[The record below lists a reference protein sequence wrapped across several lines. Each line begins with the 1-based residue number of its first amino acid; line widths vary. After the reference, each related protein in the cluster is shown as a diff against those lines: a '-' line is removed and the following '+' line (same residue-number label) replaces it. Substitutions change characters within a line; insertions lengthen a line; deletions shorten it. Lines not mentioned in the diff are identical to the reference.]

1 MGGGGCAQ
9 SVAQRENSEDK
20 CGRITARPCLL
31 VRLLQLPM
39 GEAQLGH
46 RRPYPVRGTGV
57 RGPTRL
63 APLPCPMPGGWGACS
78 DPAPPSLPAPSLGL
92 PRPGPASRGSCRARH
107 LRPTCWLSHRA
118 GRCHSRDLAP
128 RPRRKSEGRSLGDKG
143 DATAPA
149 FGTRE
154 GSRPTTASA
163 AVSLSRAHVINSHRF
178 AKPCVRAVPRRFPV
192 TRRCRGAA
200 RQPEAAAG
208 HGVVRRGRR
217 GPWPPTRQLARRS
230 AEPPGAHGA
239 EGKCGIARVD

>member
-1 MGGGGCAQ
+1 MWPHHGPTSFAHPPPPGSDWRGRTGSRTPISGEGHSRLQPHEARSASLSHAGGGG
-9 SVAQRENSEDK
+9 
-20 CGRITARPCLL
+20 
-31 VRLLQLPM
+31 
-39 GEAQLGH
+39 
-46 RRPYPVRGTGV
+46 
-57 RGPTRL
+57 
-63 APLPCPMPGGWGACS
+63 CS

-178 AKPCVRAVPRRFPV
+178 AKPCVRAVPRRLPV
-192 TRRCRGAA
+192 TRRCQGVA

-208 HGVVRRGRR
+208 HGVVHRGRR
-217 GPWPPTRQLARRS
+217 GPWPPTRQVARRS